1 MSTFSN
7 WEDAKTFR
15 RKPSRFKAVQYTK
28 DSQLPPNTFLLGN
41 TLFLEK
47 ESGITCHVHDSNWIV
62 KDLQKNTINV
72 ITDDVFNLIFEE

>member
-15 RKPSRFKAVQYTK
+15 RKPSRFKAVQYIK
-28 DSQLPPNTFLLGN
+28 ENQLPPNTFLLGN

-47 ESGITCHVHDSNWIV
+47 ENGVTCPVHDGNWVV
-62 KDLQKNTINV
+62 KDLQKNTLNV
-72 ITDDVFNLIFEE
+72 ITDDVFNLIFED